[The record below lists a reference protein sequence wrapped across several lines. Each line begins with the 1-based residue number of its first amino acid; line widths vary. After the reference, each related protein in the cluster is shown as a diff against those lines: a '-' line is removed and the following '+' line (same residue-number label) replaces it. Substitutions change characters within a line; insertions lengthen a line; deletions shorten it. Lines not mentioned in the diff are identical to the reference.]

1 MSEAY
6 CTRWTSAPHI
16 TDEVPFSVV
25 CKSVSDALY
34 IDEVRN
40 ERENMTAYQYTDENG
55 RKMIHIPV
63 GEF

>member
-1 MSEAY
+1 MSEAS

-40 ERENMTAYQYTDENG
+40 ERENMTAHQYTDENG